1 VDGSG
6 EYFIVIDADKCDG
19 CGKCVAACPQKAL
32 VMEMQLIDLEDKNV
46 AAVSEEHRK
55 KVRYTCQPCAPES
68 GKAPCVLACPKKAV
82 TAVWN
87 SR

>member
-1 VDGSG
+1 
-6 EYFIVIDADKCDG
+6 
-19 CGKCVAACPQKAL
+19 
-32 VMEMQLIDLEDKNV
+32 METQMIDLEDKNV
-46 AAVSEEHRK
+46 AAVTEEHRK

-68 GKAPCVLACPKKAV
+68 GKSPCVLVCPKKAI